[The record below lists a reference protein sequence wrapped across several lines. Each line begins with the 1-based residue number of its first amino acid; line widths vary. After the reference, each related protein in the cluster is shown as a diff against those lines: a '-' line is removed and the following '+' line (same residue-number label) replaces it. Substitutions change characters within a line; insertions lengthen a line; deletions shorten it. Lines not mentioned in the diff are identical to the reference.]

1 MVGANGDRKTQVVEV
16 KIMETING
24 NWVGCKT
31 VFYHEKTGAIGT
43 SIEDVIDY
51 GNLEIDLN
59 GLAAYL
65 DYGYAVF
72 GRTPVKHVKFLLPN
86 ETLRIV
92 EGKIHVTEQEDR
104 IADKFGKQT
113 KEEDVL
119 GMMEE
124 RINTWVSSFQEDIL
138 IPTSGGFDSR
148 LLNVLLRDRKRI
160 RAYTYGTSYNQNLS
174 REVVYAK
181 ALSER
186 LGIHWQRIDLGQF
199 NDYMPD
205 WYALYGVSIAA
216 SGTYHMEFFDQIADI
231 ENHKKLHLLSGI
243 IGDAWAGAVAIPE
256 IKTPELYQKLGHTH
270 GMSADATQ
278 AMNVGYKEELVAPLF
293 EKQKELLELPAYRIL
308 TTMRT
313 KMMMLQFLIT
323 LPAHYGF
330 EAYSPFLDQDIA
342 IAMLNL
348 APERRANRQWQ
359 RDFFKKHNL
368 LFEEEKHQYTYQNS
382 LNYYALRHHPLEPLN
397 VSVLREVIRPAY
409 LEWINTTLAGLNWR
423 ERVFQTLMHMPKVK
437 EGLKL
442 LGFKNKLLQ
451 AYFAYITIKP
461 IEIMLLKRNTN

>member
-1 MVGANGDRKTQVVEV
+1 M
-16 KIMETING
+16 METIKG
-24 NWVGCKT
+24 NWVGCGT
-31 VFYHEKTGAIGT
+31 VFYHEKTGAVGA

-51 GNLEIDLN
+51 ANLEIDLK

-72 GRTPVKHVKFLLPN
+72 GHTPVKYVKFLLPN
-86 ETLRIV
+86 ETLRV
-92 EGKIHVTEQEDR
+92 VNGKIQVAEQEDR
-104 IADKFGKQT
+104 IVDELGKQT
-113 KEEDVL
+113 KEGDVL
-119 GMMEE
+119 GLMEE
-124 RINTWVSSFQEDIL
+124 RVNTWASSFQEDIL

-148 LLNVLLRDRKRI
+148 LLNVLLKDRKRI
-160 RAYTYGTSYNQNLS
+160 HAYTYGTSYNQNLS

-186 LGIHWQRIDLGQF
+186 LGTHWQRIDLGKF
-199 NDYMPD
+199 NTYMPE
-205 WYALYGVSIAA
+205 WYARYGVSIAA
-216 SGTYHMEFFDQIADI
+216 SGTYHMEFFDQIANI
-231 ENHKKLHLLSGI
+231 EKHKKLHLLSGI

-256 IKTPELYQKLGHTH
+256 IKTLELYRKLGHTH

-278 AMNVGYKEELVAPLF
+278 AMDVGYKDELVAPLF
-293 EKQKELLELPAYRIL
+293 EKQKEFLELPAYRIL
-308 TTMRT
+308 ATMRT

-382 LNYYALRHHPLEPLN
+382 LNYYALLNHPLEPLN

-409 LEWINTTLAGLNWR
+409 LEWINSTLGRINWK
-423 ERVFQTLMHMPKVK
+423 ERVFQTLIHTPKVK

-442 LGFKNKLLQ
+442 LGFKNKLMQ

-461 IEIMLLKRNTN
+461 IEMMLLKRNML

>member
-1 MVGANGDRKTQVVEV
+1 M
-16 KIMETING
+16 IETIKG
-24 NWVGCKT
+24 NWVGCGA
-31 VFYHEKTGAIGT
+31 VFYHEKTGAVGP
-43 SIEDVIDY
+43 SIEDVVDY
-51 GNLEIDLN
+51 ANLEIDTH

-86 ETLRIV
+86 ETLRV
-92 EGKIHVTEQEDR
+92 VDGKILVEEYEDR
-104 IADKFGKQT
+104 IVDNLGKQT
-113 KEEDVL
+113 NEEDVL
-119 GMMEE
+119 DLMEE
-124 RINTWVSSFQEDIL
+124 RVNTWASSFQEDIL

-148 LLNVLLRDRKRI
+148 LLNVLLKERNRI
-160 RAYTYGTSYNQNLS
+160 HAYTYGTSYNQDLS

-186 LGIHWQRIDLGQF
+186 LGTHWRRIDLGKF
-199 NDYMPD
+199 NTYISE

-216 SGTYHMEFFDQIADI
+216 SGTYHMEFFDQIANI
-231 ENHKKLHLLSGI
+231 ENNTKLHLLSGI

-256 IKTPELYQKLGHTH
+256 INTLESYRKLGHTH
-270 GMSADATQ
+270 GMSADAAA
-278 AMNVGYKEELVAPLF
+278 AMGVGYKEALVAPRF
-293 EKQKELLELPAYRIL
+293 EKQKELLKVPEYRIL
-308 TTMRT
+308 ATMRT

-323 LPAHYGF
+323 LPKHYGF

-368 LFEEEKHQYTYQNS
+368 LFEDEKHQYTYQNS
-382 LNYYALRHHPLEPLN
+382 LNYDALLNHPLEPLN

-409 LEWINTTLAGLNWR
+409 LEWINTTLARMNWR
-423 ERVFQTLMHMPKVK
+423 ERVFQTLMHTPKVK

-461 IEIMLLKRNTN
+461 VEMLLLKRNAS